1 MQNINKHTNLDL
13 TLNKYESGYQI
24 KLLNK
29 SLRGLSHYDI
39 SLLYFIP
46 IKYIRKYESQI
57 DSYYLDKQKH
67 YLIHIKPIGLDVIIP
82 KTYLCPSCDIY
93 HISNKESRFF
103 HLIEGLLNDNQAKG
117 YLDYDLIPNPILKTS
132 KTLHTK
138 VKS

>member
-1 MQNINKHTNLDL
+1 MQNSHNSTNLDL
-13 TLNKYESGYQI
+13 HLNKKESACQI
-24 KLLNK
+24 QLLNK

-67 YLIHIKPIGLDVIIP
+67 YLIHIKPIGLDIVIP
-82 KTYLCPSCDIY
+82 KTYICPLCDIH

-103 HLIEGLLNDNQAKG
+103 HLIEDLVNDYQVKG
-117 YLDYDLIPNPILKTS
+117 YLDYDLIPDPLLKTRQ
-132 KTLHTK
+132 TLHLK
-138 VKS
+138 GKS

>member
-1 MQNINKHTNLDL
+1 MQNTNNYINSDL
-13 TLNKYESGYQI
+13 HLNKKESAYQI
-24 KLLNK
+24 NLLNK

-39 SLLYFIP
+39 TLLYFIP

-67 YLIHIKPIGLDVIIP
+67 YLIHIKPTCLDVIISN
-82 KTYLCPSCDIY
+82 TYICPSCDIH

-103 HLIEGLLNDNQAKG
+103 HLIEGLLDDIQLNG

-132 KTLHTK
+132 KTLHIK
-138 VKS
+138 GKS